1 MVNVQI
7 ETLLKLMVQKGASDL
22 HISVFSP
29 PQLRIDEQLVP
40 TEFAVLAAE
49 DAKRL
54 AYSMLKPQ
62 HIEKFERELE
72 LDVSFGIEGLGRFRV
87 NVFLQRGYVSAA
99 VRLLPLHI
107 MSFEECGLPLNVV
120 EDLCKRPKGLVLV
133 TGATGSG
140 KSTTLASMVDKIN
153 SERNCHIVIVEDP
166 IEYVHK
172 NKKALVD
179 QREVGSDTTSFAQS
193 LKHVLRQD
201 PNVILIGEMRDLET
215 IEAALDIAETGHL
228 VLSTLHTSDAV
239 QTINRVIDVFPS
251 HQQQQVRIQLSF
263 VLLGILAQQLIPRAS
278 GHGRVLA
285 TEVLIA
291 TPAVRSLVREAKT
304 HQLYSVIQTSQKEGM
319 RTMNQTLFE
328 LYTKKLISY
337 EDAILR
343 STDPDDLDRLFRK

>member
-62 HIEKFERELE
+62 HIETFERELE

>member
-285 TEVLIA
+285 TEVLLA

>member
-22 HISVFSP
+22 HLSVFSP

-179 QREVGSDTTSFAQS
+179 EREVGSDTTSFAQS